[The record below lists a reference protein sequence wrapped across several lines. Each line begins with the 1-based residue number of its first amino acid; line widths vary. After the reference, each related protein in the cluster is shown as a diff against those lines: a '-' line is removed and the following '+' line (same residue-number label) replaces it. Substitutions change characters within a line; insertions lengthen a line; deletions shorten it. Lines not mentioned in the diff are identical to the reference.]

1 MSSARSIPLRSNPRY
16 DRRAMDQSMRRCF
29 KTLIRNAAVSS
40 SLCAALPRG
49 ASATGTEPL
58 TDPQVDPA
66 PCVAA
71 AATHDADNIIAICG
85 ALVDNEKTLKADR
98 IKALIARAGAYD
110 AREMTDRAIG
120 DYDVALRLDPGLADT
135 FNARGELWRKKGDR
149 PRALAEF
156 GAALKL
162 NPQHEAARANYRSL
176 ALELERLG
184 AQMAIRPAPPSKSS
198 PPLK

>member
-1 MSSARSIPLRSNPRY
+1 MNR
-16 DRRAMDQSMRRCF
+16 SMRRPLLC
-29 KTLIRNAAVSS
+29 LIRNAAVAAL
-40 SLCAALPRG
+40 LCASLPHG
-49 ASATGTEPL
+49 AGATGVEPS

-71 AATHDADNIIAICG
+71 AATNDADRIVAVCG
-85 ALVDNEKTLKADR
+85 ALVDNAKTLKADR
-98 IKALIARAGAYD
+98 IKALIARAGAYN
-110 AREMTDRAIG
+110 AKEMTDRAIG
-120 DYDVALRLDPGLADT
+120 DYDIALRLGPGLADT

-149 PRALAEF
+149 PRALADF

-162 NPQHEAARANYRSL
+162 NPQHAAARASYRSL

-184 AQMAIRPAPPSKSS
+184 AQMAIRPGPPSKSS